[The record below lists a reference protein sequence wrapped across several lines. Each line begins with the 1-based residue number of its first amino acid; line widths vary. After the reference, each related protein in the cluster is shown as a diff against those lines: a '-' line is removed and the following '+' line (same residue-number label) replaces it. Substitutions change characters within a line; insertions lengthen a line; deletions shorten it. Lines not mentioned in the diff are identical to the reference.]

1 MNAVVALL
9 VIGAAIL
16 LLGIAGIAVAF
27 EKAMEAWTAFK
38 RQIAEWGTNRKEDK
52 LERYRQS
59 HPTQIL
65 GVPDIEGLRRIDHLL
80 DTYIATANAYRPKF
94 IAPHPRFRS
103 VSFTYPFESVFPRYG
118 NADDDGPEPR
128 SWEITLDDLAI
139 QPGHDLASIYSE
151 VKDAAVFPAP
161 MEDVRFDLPVPP
173 RPLPS
178 DLEKMDLRDPNLRIV
193 LVSDGSAIDLSS
205 DFLRRA
211 YQPVIAQA
219 KAIKATAIELLERI
233 DIKVNDAI
241 EAKELL
247 DIRVANEQLRFRE
260 TSQALTRE
268 YSEYRK
274 RYAREANE
282 TLAPIKVARDDLL
295 SGNEDGVRKH
305 FQFALRALALPLP
318 DNYPWRAYYKQTERI
333 LQVNQ
338 RVPAIRDLMVKR
350 SDSKRAPAKR
360 DVEFLL
366 HRYYPAISL
375 HIASHIARNDLD
387 DSVDSI
393 AVNCWSRF
401 FEKTTGKLKNA
412 FVSSF
417 SVTKQE
423 ILDIDV
429 SRADPLEAFR
439 ALKGA
444 FVYDVEEIVPIE
456 PSIRLDKR
464 DDRFVEGKEIL
475 EGMAQGQNLA
485 TIDWQEFEHLIREL
499 LAKEYGTEGTD
510 VRITRAS
517 RDRGVDAVIFDP
529 DPLRGGKFVVQAKRY
544 NNLVDV
550 SAVRD
555 LYGTMMNEGAAR
567 GILVTTSRYGR
578 DAHEFASNKPITLL
592 DGQHLLSMLAKHGYK
607 FKIELI

>member
-9 VIGAAIL
+9 VIGAAIVFL
-16 LLGIAGIAVAF
+16 CFAGMAVAI
-27 EKAMEAWTAFK
+27 EKAMEAWNAFK
-38 RQIAEWGTNRKEDK
+38 REIAEWRTKRNEEKID
-52 LERYRQS
+52 RYRQH

-65 GVPDIEGLRRIDHLL
+65 GVPDIKGLRRIDRLL
-80 DTYIATANAYRPKF
+80 STYISTANAYRPKF
-94 IAPHPRFRS
+94 IAPDPRFRS
-103 VSFTYPFESVFPRYG
+103 ITFSYPFDVLFPRSG
-118 NADDDGPEPR
+118 TTAEDGPEPNA
-128 SWEITLDDLAI
+128 WEVTLDDLAI
-139 QPGHDLASIYSE
+139 NPGNELASIYGGL
-151 VKDAAVFPAP
+151 KDTAVFPAA
-161 MEDVRFDLPVPP
+161 MGDIRFDRPTPP
-173 RPLPS
+173 SPIPS
-178 DLEKMDLRDPNLRIV
+178 EWETLDLRNPDLIIV
-193 LVSDGSAIDLSS
+193 SATDGSAIDLSS
-205 DFLRRA
+205 AFLRRV

-219 KAIKATAIELLERI
+219 ETIKTTAIKLMEQI
-233 DIKVNDAI
+233 DIKIDDAI

-247 DIRVANEQLRFRE
+247 DIHVANEELRFRQAA
-260 TSQALTRE
+260 QALAAE
-268 YSEYRK
+268 YSECCK
-274 RYAREANE
+274 RYAREAKVA
-282 TLAPIKVARDDLL
+282 LAPVEAAHKGLL
-295 SGNEDGVRKH
+295 SGAEDGVREH
-305 FQFALRALALPLP
+305 FEFALRALALPLP
-318 DNYPWRAYYKQTERI
+318 DAYPWRAYYKQDERV

-338 RVPAIRDLMVKR
+338 RVPAIRDLVVKR
-350 SDSKRAPAKR
+350 TDSKRAPAKR

-375 HIASHIARNDLD
+375 HIAAHVARNDFKNN
-387 DSVDSI
+387 VDAI

-401 FEKTTGKLKNA
+401 FEKATGKLKNA

-423 ILDIDV
+423 ILNIDINK
-429 SRADPLEAFR
+429 ADALEAFR
-439 ALKGA
+439 AMKGA
-444 FVYDVEEIVPIE
+444 FVYDAKEVVPIE
-456 PSIRLDKR
+456 PSIRLDKN
-464 DDRFVEGKEIL
+464 DERFVEGREIL

-485 TIDWQEFEHLIREL
+485 TMDWQEFEHLIREL

-529 DPLRGGKFVVQAKRY
+529 DALRGGKFIVQAKRY

-607 FKIELI
+607 FKIELV